1 MMTEIVLSGYLQWCG
16 GRELA
21 ISLDHESSEIGGRGR
36 PEPDIPTGLN
46 LGMPWQWEG
55 DVRAKRA
62 MLGLP
67 GWDAF
72 TLGFGRRELPDNRS
86 ASYFSRLPSSKVSA
100 FHRSVLPVS
109 HHVSHSQSTE

>member
-1 MMTEIVLSGYLQWCG
+1 MMTEIYFPAIYSGAGAGNGDLTG
-16 GRELA
+16 
-21 ISLDHESSEIGGRGR
+21 HESSEIGGRGR

-67 GWDAF
+67 GWYDWHW
-72 TLGFGRRELPDNRS
+72 
-86 ASYFSRLPSSKVSA
+86 ASGGENYQIIDPLLIFHVCPPPKVC
-100 FHRSVLPVS
+100 
-109 HHVSHSQSTE
+109 